1 MNILIKIVYFIK
13 LNHYYKMSAENFFLR
28 SHFNSTME
36 HMNEMLSIALAF
48 QENVSIM
55 FVHCNIIFI
64 MLVHLRQQHVL
75 DDAFTTICCNQNRL
89 YFDSFPPL
97 LQVCL
102 ALCRYLS
109 FSPLFY
115 FGFFS
120 RFFVCAL

>member
-1 MNILIKIVYFIK
+1 MSFEKILMHEYFNKNCLLYKIES
-13 LNHYYKMSAENFFLR
+13 LLQNSTENFFLR

-75 DDAFTTICCNQNRL
+75 ANAFNTVCCNQNRL

-97 LQVCL
+97 L
-102 ALCRYLS
+102 
-109 FSPLFY
+109 
-115 FGFFS
+115 
-120 RFFVCAL
+120 